1 MKSKSFTVGSI
12 IVFAIGLIVCLI
24 HNNQGVLNSLL
35 LITGLLFLIPG
46 VLNLLTLLDRRDKK
60 PEASKPSGMALMINW
75 VSTVAA
81 IILGAMI
88 VITPN
93 SFQSEFLFIIGAL
106 LVLFAI
112 SLIYAMAVNLRAV
125 KLPAWMYVMPG
136 LVLVDGIVLAC
147 NFIKHEN
154 TQALMMG
161 LGLMVISIAFFITLI
176 YVGAYN
182 RSQKKKKPAEDTG
195 LLASLSKKPGS
206 DQTAS

>member
-1 MKSKSFTVGSI
+1 MKSKSFIVGSI
-12 IVFAIGLIVCLI
+12 IIFAIGLIVCLI
-24 HNNQGVLNSLL
+24 HNNAGVINSLL

-46 VLNLLTLLDRRDKK
+46 VLNLLALLDRRGK
-60 PEASKPSGMALMINW
+60 EAEKKPSGMTLMISW

-88 VITPN
+88 VITPD
-93 SFQSEFLFIIGAL
+93 SFRSEFLFIVGAL
-106 LVLFAI
+106 LALFAI
-112 SLIYAMAVNLRAV
+112 SLIYSMAVNLRAV

-136 LVLVDGIVLAC
+136 LVLVDGVVLAC

-161 LGLMVISIAFFITLI
+161 IGLMVISAAFFVTLI

-182 RSQKKKKPAEDTG
+182 RSQKNGAPSPK
-195 LLASLSKKPGS
+195 S
-206 DQTAS
+206 DLPEKV